1 MCHSLEGELNY
12 CRLIFMNVNNIEKL
26 ENISPLQGQESF
38 DLDLIYKKDKQKPV
52 GKQWVGWGII

>member
-1 MCHSLEGELNY
+1 
-12 CRLIFMNVNNIEKL
+12 MNVNNIEKL